1 MSDKRSKHVLH
12 AYILVCICIL
22 SSHAGWCVQASH
34 TFTPSPLPSPS
45 HTCVSC
51 VFSLSTR
58 YSSSWLCCVIRT
70 VSAEVTHPLQA
81 RQSLRVIL
89 AFFKAVSWPS
99 YVHACVCVCICAW
112 GCGWVNKNV
121 IMVVVRMGRRQL
133 HVIHSLMVVKE
144 V

>member
-12 AYILVCICIL
+12 ANILVCIRIL

-99 YVHACVCVCICAW
+99 YVHACVCVCICMGVW
-112 GCGWVNKNV
+112 VGQQECDNGCGEE
-121 IMVVVRMGRRQL
+121 GRRQL